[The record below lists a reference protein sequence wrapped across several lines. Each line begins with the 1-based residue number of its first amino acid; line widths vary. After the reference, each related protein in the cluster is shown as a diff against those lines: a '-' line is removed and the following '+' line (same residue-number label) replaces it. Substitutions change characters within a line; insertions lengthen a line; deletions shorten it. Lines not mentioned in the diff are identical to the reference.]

1 MADWVLK
8 GSLKGPQ
15 GDPGETPDLSA
26 YATTESLTQAVAAE
40 ADAREQADEQLQA
53 DVDGMFSPQ
62 SPGAT
67 YETGVISKSSGNSIV
82 TRVADD
88 SGYGV
93 VKTASDADF
102 RAYMGIEE

>member
-40 ADAREQADEQLQA
+40 ANAREEADELLQA
-53 DVDGMFSPQ
+53 DVDGMFPPQ
-62 SPGAT
+62 SPGSA

-82 TRVADD
+82 TRVADA

-93 VKTASDADF
+93 VKFASDADF
-102 RAYMGIEE
+102 KAYMGMS

>member
-1 MADWVLK
+1 MAEWVMK

-26 YATTESLTQAVAAE
+26 YATTESLAQAVAAE
-40 ADAREQADEQLQA
+40 ADAREQADELLQA
-53 DVDGMFSPQ
+53 NVDDMFSPQ

-67 YETGVISKSSGNSIV
+67 YKTGVVSKSSGNSIV

-93 VKTASDADF
+93 VKFASDADF
-102 RAYMGIEE
+102 KAYMGMS